1 MKISTYLKGALTLFV
16 LFSFTATQLVAQ
28 TTVTPSASPSSI
40 SINSLP
46 AAVTLTGTV
55 NNNRQLQAPTSWT
68 GPGGVIT
75 VGSTTLSSGNNNSAT
90 ATATIPAGT
99 VAGTYT
105 FTLNYTRTSGGGGGT
120 STGTVTTTVTITGP
134 PPPPALSITPG
145 PSASAIVG
153 GTVNFTSSVSNFT
166 GSGTI
171 TYTWSVSP
179 GIPGE
184 EFVIPAGNSSSKNI
198 IFNAAG
204 NYTVS
209 VVASRGS
216 EVAASPIT
224 TAAIF
229 QPNLYSTSGTGSIRA
244 YKINPIIGSVT
255 NGPVDLISP
264 SSSTA
269 GLGKNKANAN
279 DPNGNLYY
287 ILNTSN
293 NNGQVQIYSMSPTGA
308 GNTSVGTIDL
318 NGAGNTNSLGF
329 VRIGFDA
336 TGKGWIIA
344 GDGSTNVY
352 IASFQGNGTNAITNI
367 NTYGNVSLAFSGG
380 GSAADF
386 QNGDLAVGPNGVLY
400 ALANVTGANTYIYTL
415 NSLANPTT
423 LTRKWIVQTGG
434 AAFSGTSVNGV
445 AWTQTGSLHI
455 STGTGLYFIDQT
467 TANSATGTVQSFLI
481 SSVSGLTDLASSE
494 FPSNSTLP
502 VSFGEIS
509 VKKSGANAELNW
521 ITLNEINNDY
531 FLVERSE
538 DGINF
543 KSAGKVFGKGGSAS
557 QQFYNYLDPINSSAK
572 VIYYRLK
579 QFDLDGKTFFSNTVS
594 LRIGGIKL
602 NNYTV
607 YPNPF
612 ASDIKLQIETEKQTA
627 MTVRISNVSG
637 QVVVNKQVSL
647 QKGQNIVVVPNLG
660 SLKPGM
666 YIVEMISIDWKQTL
680 RVTKQ

>member
-16 LFSFTATQLVAQ
+16 LFSFTATQLTAQ
-28 TTVTPSASPSSI
+28 TTVTPSASPSSVSVI
-40 SINSLP
+40 SLP

-55 NNNRQLQAPTSWT
+55 NNNRQLQAPTSWS
-68 GPGGVIT
+68 GPGSGIT
-75 VGSTTLSSGNNNSAT
+75 VGAITLSSGNNNSAT

-99 VAGTYT
+99 AAGTYT

-120 STGTVTTTVTITGP
+120 STGTVTTTVTITAP
-134 PPPPALSITPG
+134 PPPPAVSIT
-145 PSASAIVG
+145 PSASASAVVG
-153 GTVNFTSSVSNFT
+153 GSLSFTSSTSNFT

-179 GIPGE
+179 GTAGE

-198 IFNAAG
+198 LFNAAG
-204 NYTVS
+204 EYSVS

-224 TAAIF
+224 TATVF
-229 QPNLYSTSGTGSIRA
+229 LPNLYSTSGTGAIRA

-318 NGAGNTNSLGF
+318 NGAGNNTSLGF

-336 TGKGWIIA
+336 NGKGWIIA
-344 GDGSTNVY
+344 GDGTANIY
-352 IASFQGNGTNAITNI
+352 IASFQGNGTNAISNI
-367 NTYGNVSLAFSGG
+367 NTYSNTPLSFSGG

-400 ALANVTGANTYIYTL
+400 ALANVTGADTYIYTL
-415 NSLANPTT
+415 NSLITPTT

-434 AAFSGTSVNGV
+434 ASFAGTSVNGV

-502 VSFGEIS
+502 VSFGEVS
-509 VKKSGANAELNW
+509 VKKLGANAELNW

-543 KSAGKVFGKGGSAS
+543 KSAGKVFGKGGSSS
-557 QQFYNYLDPINSSAK
+557 QQFYSYLDPINSSAK

-594 LRIGGIKL
+594 LRLSGIKL

-612 ASDIKLQIETEKQTA
+612 AGDIKLQIETEKQTA

-647 QKGQNIVVVPNLG
+647 QKGQNIVVIPNLE

-666 YIVEMISIDWKQTL
+666 YIVEMISVDWKETL